1 MSDSES
7 SPRSS
12 PRLSGMFRSMTRRSG
27 SDSGRARAR
36 SLEDMRDLSAQP
48 LPKPTKGALKQHPSA
63 KGKGGSV
70 DLKRSN
76 ARLLPLPSFGP
87 GGIKGSVKRKIY
99 RGIHGMALPKEFWEP
114 NAFGVKGGIENGF
127 MSSFCGRSCKIFV
140 E

>member
-1 MSDSES
+1 
-7 SPRSS
+7 
-12 PRLSGMFRSMTRRSG
+12 MFRSMTRRSG

-36 SLEDMRDLSAQP
+36 SLEDMRDLRAQP

-63 KGKGGSV
+63 KGKGGSA

-99 RGIHGMALPKEFWEP
+99 RGIQGKVERKLRQTQHRADVGKLGVSALFLWLFVLVG
-114 NAFGVKGGIENGF
+114 AGF
-127 MSSFCGRSCKIFV
+127 YSFCKF
-140 E
+140 